1 MRTRIEVMLL
11 AALLPLATLGCPTQ
25 TGPARAQEAATAMNL
40 DSRFG
45 RMELASEK
53 VAPRARDQ
61 WMAHRAGWH
70 GKVRIVDTE
79 LAGLKMDKDDEA
91 TLFVKV
97 AWQRAD
103 EGDLRLTRL
112 KQKWK
117 DFRGSWQLVGEE
129 RLDGDVGLIGEVVER
144 PAESGERKKAAQ
156 FPTIRIGATPPE

>member
-11 AALLPLATLGCPTQ
+11 AALLPLAALGCPTQ
-25 TGPARAQEAATAMNL
+25 TGPARAQEAANAMNM

-53 VAPRARDQ
+53 VASQAKDQ

-79 LAGLKMDKDDEA
+79 LAGLKMDKEDEA
-91 TLFVKV
+91 TFFVRV

-103 EGDLRLTRL
+103 EGDLRVTRL

-117 DFRGSWQLVGEE
+117 DFRGSWQLVSEE
-129 RLDGDVGLIGEVVER
+129 RLDGDVGLLGEVVER
-144 PAESGERKKAAQ
+144 PQETEPKPKKQ
-156 FPTIRIGATPPE
+156 FPTIRIGASQPD